1 MMDIL
6 RWTDPLAEGNC
17 YVCAEGD
24 RAVVIDPCHPEGPA
38 SLLEERGLVP
48 EWILLTHE
56 HCDHM
61 LGLEPLRHK
70 YPEAIVLCSA
80 PCDAGMQNKYLNMS
94 AMMEVYLTFKG
105 KPGAHYPPLVCS
117 PADQTFAEEHTMTWR
132 GHTLR
137 LTPLP
142 GHTPGSTCIFLDRDT
157 LFTGDYL
164 IPGEAVITRLPGGN
178 TEIYER
184 VARPWLSALPP
195 GLRICPGHGEPYA
208 LTQEVK
214 DTYGL

>member
-1 MMDIL
+1 MEIL

-24 RAVVIDPCHPEGPA
+24 RAVVIDPCHPQGPA

-61 LGLEPLRHK
+61 LGLEALRRK
-70 YPEAIVLCSA
+70 YPDAPVLCSGA
-80 PCDAGMQNKYLNMS
+80 CDAGLRNKHLNMS

-105 KPGAHYPPLVCS
+105 KPGAHYPPFVCA
-117 PADQTFAEEHTMTWR
+117 PADQTFEDEYTMTWQ

-142 GHTPGSTCIFLDRDT
+142 GHTPGSICIRWDGDI
-157 LFTGDYL
+157 LFSGDYL
-164 IPGEAVITRLPGGN
+164 IPGEAVITRLPGGD
-178 TEIYER
+178 TEAYER
-184 VARPWLSALPP
+184 LAKPWLAALEP
-195 GLRICPGHGEPYA
+195 GLWIYPGHKDPYI

-214 DTYGL
+214 DFYGL

>member
-1 MMDIL
+1 MDIL

-24 RAVVIDPCHPEGPA
+24 KAVVIDPCHPQGPA

-61 LGLEPLRHK
+61 LGLEALRKK
-70 YPEAIVLCSA
+70 YPQATVLCSA
-80 PCDAGMQNKYLNMS
+80 ACDAGLRSKRLNMS
-94 AMMEVYLTFKG
+94 SMMEVYLTFKG
-105 KPGAHYPPLVCS
+105 KPGTHYPPFVCR
-117 PADQTFAEEHTMTWR
+117 PVEETFQGELHMTWR

-142 GHTPGSTCIFLDRDT
+142 GHTPGSICILWDASI
-157 LFTGDYL
+157 LFSGDYL
-164 IPGEAVITRLPGGN
+164 IPGEVVITRLPGGD
-178 TEIYER
+178 TEVYET
-184 VARPWLSALPP
+184 VARPWLSRLEP
-195 GLRICPGHGEPYA
+195 GLRVYPGHHEPYV

-214 DTYGL
+214 EFHGL

>member
-1 MMDIL
+1 MDIL

-24 RAVVIDPCHPEGPA
+24 RAVVIDPCHPQGPA

-61 LGLEPLRHK
+61 LGLETLRRK
-70 YPEAIVLCSA
+70 YPDAPVLCSGA
-80 PCDAGMQNKYLNMS
+80 CDAGLRNKHLNMS

-105 KPGAHYPPLVCS
+105 KPGAHYPPFVCA
-117 PADQTFAEEHTMTWR
+117 PADQTFEDEYTMTWQ

-142 GHTPGSTCIFLDRDT
+142 GHTPGSICIRWDGDI
-157 LFTGDYL
+157 LFSGDYL
-164 IPGEAVITRLPGGN
+164 IPEEAVITRLPGGD
-178 TEIYER
+178 TEAYER
-184 VARPWLSALPP
+184 LAKPWLAALEP
-195 GLRICPGHGEPYA
+195 GLWIYPGHKDPYI

-214 DTYGL
+214 NSYGL

>member
-1 MMDIL
+1 MDIL

-24 RAVVIDPCHPEGPA
+24 RAVVIDPCHPQGPA

-61 LGLEPLRHK
+61 LGLETLRRK
-70 YPEAIVLCSA
+70 YPDAPVLCSGA
-80 PCDAGMQNKYLNMS
+80 CDAGLRNKHLNMS

-105 KPGAHYPPLVCS
+105 KPGAHYPPFVCA
-117 PADQTFAEEHTMTWR
+117 PADQTFEDEYTMTWQ

-142 GHTPGSTCIFLDRDT
+142 GHTPGSICIRWDGDI
-157 LFTGDYL
+157 LFSGDYL
-164 IPGEAVITRLPGGN
+164 IPGEAVITRLPGGD
-178 TEIYER
+178 TEAYER
-184 VARPWLSALPP
+184 LAKPWLAALEP
-195 GLRICPGHGEPYA
+195 GLWIYPGHKDPYI

-214 DTYGL
+214 NSYGL

>member
-1 MMDIL
+1 MDIL

-24 RAVVIDPCHPEGPA
+24 RAVVIDPCHPQGPA

-61 LGLEPLRHK
+61 LGLEALRRK
-70 YPEAIVLCSA
+70 YPDAPVLCSGA
-80 PCDAGMQNKYLNMS
+80 CDDGLRNKHLNMS

-105 KPGAHYPPLVCS
+105 KPGAHYPPFVCA
-117 PADQTFAEEHTMTWR
+117 PADQTFEDEYTMTWQ

-142 GHTPGSTCIFLDRDT
+142 GHTPGSICIHWDGDI
-157 LFTGDYL
+157 LFSGDYL
-164 IPGEAVITRLPGGN
+164 IPGEAVITRLPGGD
-178 TEIYER
+178 TEAYER
-184 VARPWLSALPP
+184 LAKPWLAALEP
-195 GLRICPGHGEPYA
+195 GLWIYPGHKDPYI

-214 DTYGL
+214 DFYGL

>member
-1 MMDIL
+1 MEIL

-61 LGLEPLRHK
+61 LGLEALRAK
-70 YPEAIVLCSA
+70 YPEAVVLCSA
-80 PCDAGMQNKYLNMS
+80 DCDAGIQNRRLNMS
-94 AMMEVYLTFKG
+94 SMMEVYLTFQG
-105 KPGAHYPPLVCS
+105 KPDSGYPRFTCA
-117 PADQTFAEEHTMTWR
+117 PADRTFDTEYNFTWR

-142 GHTPGSTCIFLDRDT
+142 GHTPGSTCIRWDEDT

-164 IPGEAVITRLPGGN
+164 IPGELVITRLPGGD
-178 TEIYER
+178 TETYER
-184 VARPWLSALPP
+184 VAKPWLAALEP
-195 GLRICPGHGEPYA
+195 GLKICPGHRDPYI

-214 DTYGL
+214 QAHEL

>member
-1 MMDIL
+1 MEIL

-24 RAVVIDPCHPEGPA
+24 RAVVIDPCHPQGPA

-61 LGLEPLRHK
+61 LGLEALRSK
-70 YPEAIVLCSA
+70 YPDAPVLCSRA
-80 PCDAGMQNKYLNMS
+80 CDVGLRNKHLNMS

-105 KPGAHYPPLVCS
+105 KPGAHYPPFVCA
-117 PADQTFAEEHTMTWR
+117 PADQTFEDEYTMTWQ

-142 GHTPGSTCIFLDRDT
+142 GHTPGSICIRWDGDI
-157 LFTGDYL
+157 LFSGDYL
-164 IPGEAVITRLPGGN
+164 IPGEAVITRLPGGD
-178 TEIYER
+178 TEAYECL
-184 VARPWLSALPP
+184 AKPWLAALEP
-195 GLRICPGHGEPYA
+195 GLWIYPGHKDPYI

-214 DTYGL
+214 DFYGL

>member
-1 MMDIL
+1 MDIL

-24 RAVVIDPCHPEGPA
+24 RAVVIDPCHPQGPA

-61 LGLEPLRHK
+61 LGLETLRRK
-70 YPEAIVLCSA
+70 YPDAPVLCSGA
-80 PCDAGMQNKYLNMS
+80 CDAGLRNKHLNMS

-105 KPGAHYPPLVCS
+105 KPGAHYPPFVCA
-117 PADQTFAEEHTMTWR
+117 PADQTFEDEYTMTWQ

-142 GHTPGSTCIFLDRDT
+142 GHTPGSIFHYSKSELKSSP
-157 LFTGDYL
+157 
-164 IPGEAVITRLPGGN
+164 I
-178 TEIYER
+178 
-184 VARPWLSALPP
+184 W
-195 GLRICPGHGEPYA
+195 
-208 LTQEVK
+208 
-214 DTYGL
+214 